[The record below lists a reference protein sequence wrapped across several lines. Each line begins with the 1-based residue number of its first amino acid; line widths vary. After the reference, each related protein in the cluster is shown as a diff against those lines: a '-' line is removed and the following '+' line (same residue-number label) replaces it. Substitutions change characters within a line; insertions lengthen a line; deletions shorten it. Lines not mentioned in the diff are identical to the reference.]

1 MKSFRFA
8 LLIVLAGCA
17 GQGARYELVPVDNT
31 VWRLDTQTGSL
42 EACGFEAG
50 NPVCK
55 PFPPPSGTK

>member
-1 MKSFRFA
+1 MKFIQAA
-8 LLIVLAGCA
+8 LLIVLAGC
-17 GQGARYELVPVDNT
+17 GQGGRYEVVPVDNT

-55 PFPPPSGTK
+55 PFPPPATPK